1 MPELDPRTASIR
13 QQNYINQA
21 IDRTK
26 EQYSVKKFSTF
37 ISYLEPHSIL
47 APYSVQMQEN
57 TGHKN
62 SEYKHFLRKGL
73 VTWIGYIEH
82 KDWLH

>member
-1 MPELDPRTASIR
+1 M
-13 QQNYINQA
+13 
-21 IDRTK
+21 
-26 EQYSVKKFSTF
+26 
-37 ISYLEPHSIL
+37 EPHSLL

-57 TGHKN
+57 MGHKN

-82 KDWLH
+82 KDWLHWTIYFNFEIVLGSVQLIIEWNWS